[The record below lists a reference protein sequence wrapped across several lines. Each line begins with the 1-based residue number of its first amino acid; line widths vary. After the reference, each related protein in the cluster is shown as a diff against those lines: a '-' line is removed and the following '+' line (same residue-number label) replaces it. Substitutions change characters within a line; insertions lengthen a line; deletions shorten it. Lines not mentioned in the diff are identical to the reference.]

1 MTITVPTAVRMNP
14 DRRTA
19 LIAGLFYLLTFV
31 SIPSLALYGA
41 IHDPSYVLGPGT
53 DSAVRWAAVLEVV
66 VALAGI
72 GTAVTLFPVLK
83 RQNESMAL
91 GFVTTR
97 VLEAGLIVFG
107 VASVLSVV
115 TLRQNPAGADPA
127 SLVAAGKSLMASYDN
142 AFMLGQSLMPPL
154 NALLLGT
161 LLYRSRL
168 VPRALPLLGLIG
180 APLQIASVLA
190 VMFGVYDRIS
200 AIALVAAIPIAL
212 WEFSLGVWL
221 VVRGFRAS
229 AIDEHRTH

>member
-1 MTITVPTAVRMNP
+1 MTLTAPTAVRMDP

-19 LIAGLFYLLTFV
+19 LVAGLFYLLTFV

-53 DSAVRWAAVLEVV
+53 DSDVRWAAVLEVV

-72 GTAVTLFPVLK
+72 GTAVTLFRVVK

-91 GFVTTR
+91 GFVATR
-97 VLEAGLIVFG
+97 VLEAGLILVG

-142 AFMLGQSLMPPL
+142 AFLLGQSLMPPL

-221 VVRGFRAS
+221 VVRGFRTS
-229 AIDEHRTH
+229 AIDEHRAH